1 MAIHVLYLKVR
12 YINYFCREVLE
23 IYEEIM
29 LSEVSLKRKPVLT
42 FILGKEMPGIK

>member
-29 LSEVSLKRKPVLT
+29 LSEVSLKKEACSDVYIRKRNA
-42 FILGKEMPGIK
+42 GN